1 MSRWFR
7 HYAGMMRDEK
17 LVRVALRSGQ
27 PIERV
32 VWVWGAILESA
43 AEINDGGRFD
53 LEEAEIAYFL
63 RTDQADIVSIR
74 HGLEA
79 MGRIRADIVV
89 KWSDRQFQ
97 SDKSAERQRR
107 YREKQG
113 RDALPVI
120 PAHGEGVTSR
130 DAQPTVTLRHG
141 DAPETE
147 TELDTEKKEDRPK
160 RVRTLC
166 SDDFEEFWKRYP
178 KTPNMSKSEA
188 WKAWQR
194 LSDEDR
200 IAATAAVPK
209 YIGFLRSKTD
219 HPTVHACRFLSQRR
233 FEGFNEPEPDNVVPI
248 GFYAEFGSAELDA
261 WDAHNRKTNGATLP
275 RDKRGGWLVPAR
287 YPPGYEPQA
296 ATA

>member
-63 RTDQADIVSIR
+63 RADQADIVSVR
-74 HGLEA
+74 NGLEA

-89 KWSDRQFQ
+89 KWGDRQFQ

-107 YREKQG
+107 HREKQG
-113 RDALPVI
+113 RDSLADI
-120 PAHGEGVTSR
+120 SHDGEDVTSR
-130 DAQPTVTLRHG
+130 DGVVTAVSRHG

-166 SDDFEEFWKRYP
+166 SDDFENFWKAYP
-178 KTPNMSKSEA
+178 RTPNMSKSEA

-200 IAATAAVPK
+200 VAATAAVPK
-209 YIGFLRSKTD
+209 YIAFLRSKTD

-233 FEGFNEPEPDNVVPI
+233 FEGFNEPEPTNVVPI
-248 GFYAEFGSAELDA
+248 GFYAAPDSEELEL
-261 WDAHNRKTNGATLP
+261 WDAYSRQKKGSNLP
-275 RDKRGGWLVPAR
+275 RDKNGGWYVSSR

>member
-7 HYAGMMRDEK
+7 FYEEVLDDPKAQK
-17 LVRVALRSGQ
+17 LPLVLFKAWVNILCLASKNNGKIPVEDVSFALRVT
-27 PIERV
+27 EK
-32 VWVWGAILESA
+32 A
-43 AEINDGGRFD
+43 AEDILSD
-53 LEEAEIAYFL
+53 LGAAGLIDEFEGTYSPHNWGK
-63 RTDQADIVSIR
+63 RQYKSDVSDPT
-74 HGLEA
+74 A
-79 MGRIRADIVV
+79 
-89 KWSDRQFQ
+89 
-97 SDKSAERQRR
+97 AERMRR
-107 YREKQG
+107 HRN
-113 RDALPVI
+113 
-120 PAHGEGVTSR
+120 AHR
-130 DAQPTVTLRHG
+130 NATVTVTVPR
-141 DAPETE
+141 AETE
-147 TELDTEKKEDRPK
+147 TETEKKEDRPK

-194 LSDEDR
+194 LPDEDR

-209 YIGFLRSKTD
+209 YIAFLRSKTD

-233 FEGFNEPEPDNVVPI
+233 FDGFNEPEPDNVVPI